1 MLGKRAVVEGEC
13 GIYDQKNNNHIS
25 ADEATKVASIVK
37 GTIDGSV
44 HRENIQIKEEIRYL
58 LSFVD
63 QAKEEI
69 SSLRPKEYSTNKLPA
84 AFSELDAIVSG
95 TEEAAGKVMDCAD
108 ELSEVSEN
116 FDGEVKQQLGD
127 ISVKLFEASGF
138 QDITG
143 QRVTKIVTTL
153 VHLEERLSALADA
166 MGDNDVDEVVNDD
179 DNIDKDYDAMAN
191 EEFTHGPQLECDA
204 KNQAAIDALFDDF

>member
-1 MLGKRAVVEGEC
+1 MLGKRAVVEGQCES
-13 GIYDQKNNNHIS
+13 YDLKNNNQIS
-25 ADEATKVASIVK
+25 ADEVTKIASIVK
-37 GTIDGSV
+37 ETIDGSSPT
-44 HRENIQIKEEIRYL
+44 EDIQIKEEIRYL

-84 AFSELDAIVSG
+84 ACGELDAIVSG

-108 ELSEVSEN
+108 ELSEVSEKCN
-116 FDGEVKQQLGD
+116 DEVKQQLGD
-127 ISVKLFEASGF
+127 ISVKLFEASSF

-143 QRVTKIVTTL
+143 QRVTKVVTTL

-166 MGDNDVDEVVNDD
+166 MGDNDVDEVVSDD
-179 DNIDKDYDAMAN
+179 DNVDKDYDAMAN
-191 EEFTHGPQLECDA
+191 EEFTHGPQLDGEA
-204 KNQAAIDALFDDF
+204 KDQAAIDALLDDF